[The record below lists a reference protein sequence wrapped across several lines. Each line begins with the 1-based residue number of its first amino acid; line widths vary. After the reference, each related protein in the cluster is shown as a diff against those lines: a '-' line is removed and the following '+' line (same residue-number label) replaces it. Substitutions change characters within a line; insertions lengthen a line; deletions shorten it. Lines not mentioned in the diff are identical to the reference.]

1 MMEDGPQVEPK
12 DEPDATAAFLDEGLV
27 SVEVGRKF
35 LGISKTSFYAAME
48 RGEIPYVLVG
58 RCRRIPKQAL
68 REFLAR
74 NLRGG
79 WAK

>member
-1 MMEDGPQVEPK
+1 MTNDGPTEGQGS
-12 DEPDATAAFLDEGLV
+12 TAEFLDDGAV
-27 SVEVGRKF
+27 SPEVARRF
-35 LGISKTSFYAAME
+35 LGVSKTSFYAAMD
-48 RGEIPYVLVG
+48 RGEIPYAKIG
-58 RCRRIPKQAL
+58 RSRRIPKRAL